1 MQKKSGYKNLDEIIR
16 KDVVAVFAI
25 MALMSLFHI
34 TNTLILARNLSKPQ
48 MGLFRM
54 VLTLAQFIF
63 VISLLGMD
71 ASFIRFF
78 SRKNPAGYRWRP
90 YLGKVLF
97 FCAIPALILAF
108 AAGSFYN
115 LQGWYIFYLIAAI
128 LLSMANRLFTSLLK
142 AKKYFAKATFLER
155 SSSIFFFIFLII
167 FVASKGI
174 YLNMV
179 FLAYIISALLAVAL
193 IIFFAFRFLPSGKK
207 PLPRHLPSNGL
218 IFFGILA
225 TTIAMLNAS
234 QLFIA
239 KMVSYQA
246 LAVYTVVLSVMRI
259 FELSMNALYHVFV
272 PSFNNDRPLEARR
285 TIIFLLLI
293 ALAIG
298 AFYFVL
304 GGPLIHFL
312 FQGKYDEGISLVPF
326 FIGLGI
332 MRILYIFPASIAAG
346 RAKGKTLRRFFY
358 FNCLAAVCG
367 LFIHYFFIM
376 KWQLEGAAL
385 ATGLTWT
392 LAVFLSFIAVK
403 DEIFKKKPA

>member
-1 MQKKSGYKNLDEIIR
+1 MKKKSGHKNLDEIIK
-16 KDVVAVFAI
+16 KDVVAVFVI

-78 SRKNPAGYRWRP
+78 SRKPPAGYRWRP

-108 AAGSFYN
+108 TAGSFYD
-115 LQGWYIFYLIAAI
+115 LRGWYIFYLIAAI

-155 SSSIFFFIFLII
+155 SSSIFFFIFLMI
-167 FVASKGI
+167 FVAGKGI
-174 YLNMV
+174 YLNRV
-179 FLAYIISALLAVAL
+179 FVAYIVSALLAVAL

-207 PLPRHLPSNGL
+207 PLPRHLASNGF
-218 IFFGILA
+218 IFFGILV
-225 TTIAMLNAS
+225 TTIAMLNSS

-239 KMVSYQA
+239 KMVSYKA
-246 LAVYTVVLSVMRI
+246 LAVYTVILSVMRI

-272 PSFNNDRPLEARR
+272 PSFNNDRPLEAKR

-293 ALAIG
+293 AFAIG

-304 GGPLIHFL
+304 GKPLIHFL
-312 FQGKYDEGISLVPF
+312 FKGKYDEGISLVPF

-346 RAKGKTLRRFFY
+346 
-358 FNCLAAVCG
+358 
-367 LFIHYFFIM
+367 
-376 KWQLEGAAL
+376 
-385 ATGLTWT
+385 
-392 LAVFLSFIAVK
+392 
-403 DEIFKKKPA
+403 